1 MNMIIKIVGNF
12 MTDLSELLRAILI
25 FVALFGLFVAS
36 GCNQGNE
43 SNTGPS
49 FTMAPN
55 PDTPLVGI
63 LNWTT
68 DVPTRISLDVS
79 DGSDGWEINFDEFSV
94 AHSLPILGFRPG
106 KKHTIR
112 VRAIDEDD
120 NESAASFEVTTDPLP
135 EDFPEINVVSNPDEM
150 EPGVTLFPAGD
161 FLIAVNET
169 GEVVWYHRVGLP
181 GGVDRDLRRLKNG
194 NLLLLLPMSRII
206 EIDMLGNLVQMW
218 HASLRNEGDIGSIPV
233 AAEAFHHDVLEMENG
248 NFLVLSHH
256 LRLVDNFPTSD
267 TDPDAPRETAT
278 VADDVVV
285 EFARDGTIVNQW
297 SMMDL
302 LDPLRIGYGS
312 TEDQVG
318 FVRYYPEV
326 QETIRDWG
334 HANAVVHDPR
344 DDSII
349 VSLRQQD
356 AVVKFSRKTGE
367 LIWILGPHE
376 NWNRDEFGDFLLA
389 PTMDMK
395 YFWQYHQHAPMLN
408 LESDTILMYDN
419 GNFRASPFDIPIPG
433 QENFS
438 RAVEYS
444 INEGMREISQVWEYG
459 QFADEIIF
467 TPFIGD
473 ADSLPETGNVL
484 ITFGGIL
491 GGRQARIIEVT
502 HTTPAEKVF
511 DLSVNDFVYRSE
523 RLPSFYP

>member
-1 MNMIIKIVGNF
+1 MLIRTPGNF
-12 MTDLSELLRAILI
+12 KASRSGLSRAILL
-25 FVALFGLFVAS
+25 FVAACGLLLAS
-36 GCNQGNE
+36 GCNQGDE

-49 FTMAPN
+49 ITMAPN

-79 DGSDGWEINFDEFSV
+79 DGSDSWEINFDEFKA

-106 KKHTIR
+106 KQHTIS
-112 VRAIDEDD
+112 VRAIDEDN
-120 NESAASFEVTTDPLP
+120 NESVASLVVNTDPLP

-150 EPGVTLFPAGD
+150 EPGITLFPAGD

-194 NLLLLLPMSRII
+194 DLLLLLPMSRII

-218 HASLRNEGDIGSIPV
+218 HASLRNEGDIGSTPV
-233 AAEAFHHDVLEMENG
+233 AAEAFHHDVFEMENG

-256 LRLVDNFPTSD
+256 VRLVDNFPTSD

-312 TEDQVG
+312 IGAGLAQ
-318 FVRYYPEV
+318 YYPEV
-326 QETIRDWG
+326 QEPIRDWG

-349 VSLRQQD
+349 VSLRHQD

-367 LIWILGPHE
+367 IIWILGPNE
-376 NWNRDEFGDFLLA
+376 NWDPDEFGDFLLT
-389 PTMDMK
+389 PTNDMEF
-395 YFWQYHQHAPMLN
+395 FWQYHQHAPMLN
-408 LESDTILMYDN
+408 LESDTIIMYDN

-433 QENFS
+433 EANFS

-444 INEGMREISQVWEYG
+444 INEGMRQITQVWEYG
-459 QFADEIIF
+459 QFADEIVF

-491 GGRQARIIEVT
+491 SGRQARIIEVT

-523 RLPSFYP
+523 RLSSLYP